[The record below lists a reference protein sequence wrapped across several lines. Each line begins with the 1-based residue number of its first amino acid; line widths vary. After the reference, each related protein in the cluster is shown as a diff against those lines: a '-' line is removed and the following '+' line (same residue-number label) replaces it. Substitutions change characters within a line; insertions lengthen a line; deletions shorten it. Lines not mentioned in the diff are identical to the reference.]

1 MAPAARPTPALTYG
15 LYLVGSAL
23 LAANPVLGRAAT
35 HVVPPIGLTFW
46 RWTIAFLIIL
56 PFAAPG
62 LLTHGRRLIA
72 DWRRFLVLG
81 VLGQGISGA
90 VVYYGLQRTGATNA
104 SLIYATSPV
113 MVLAIAAVWL
123 GEPIRLRQTLGILVA
138 MAGVMVVLT
147 RGDLDA
153 LLHLS
158 LNLGDLLVLTGAV
171 SWSVFTI
178 LLRQSRN
185 PLPVMTSF
193 AANALAGVLVLAP
206 FYAWETLAVRPVPV
220 TVATVLSI
228 GGIALFASVL
238 AFIAYQKTIGLMGA
252 AQASTALYLSPL
264 WAAVGS
270 WALLGEGLEPFHLAG
285 AALVLPGLALAT
297 LPPRR
302 PVALSGPVPDRA

>member
-1 MAPAARPTPALTYG
+1 MALAARPNPFLTYG

-23 LAANPVLGRAAT
+23 LAANPVLGRAAA
-35 HVVPPIGLTFW
+35 HVVPPVGLTFW
-46 RWTIAFLIIL
+46 RWAIAFLIIL

-62 LLTHGRRLIA
+62 LLTHARRLIA
-72 DWRRFLVLG
+72 DWRRFLLLG

-138 MAGVMVVLT
+138 MAGVMMVLT

-158 LNLGDLLVLTGAV
+158 LGDLLVLAGAV

-206 FYAWETLAVRPVPV
+206 FYVWETLAVRPVPV
-220 TVATVLSI
+220 TVATMLSI

-238 AFIAYQKTIGLMGA
+238 AFLAYQKTIGLMGA

-285 AALVLPGLALAT
+285 AALVLPGVALAT

-302 PVALSGPVPDRA
+302 SVAVSTPVPDGA